1 MSPTT
6 RAHQNLPFVSREPRV
21 FGRGFCHGCVVHQRF
36 GRDHAEGDAK
46 PVHEDAANAIAA
58 EEVQPLVGQKVD
70 QFLSA
75 QAFHCNGLL
84 FLTTRHYTHSAERV
98 GEGNPFQRV
107 VGQKQ
112 LLLFLVV
119 DKELAAEEVTQLGG
133 VGREEAED
141 RIVGLAALE

>member
-1 MSPTT
+1 M
-6 RAHQNLPFVSREPRV
+6 
-21 FGRGFCHGCVVHQRF
+21 
-36 GRDHAEGDAK
+36 
-46 PVHEDAANAIAA
+46 
-58 EEVQPLVGQKVD
+58 D

-84 FLTTRHYTHSAERV
+84 FLTAPRRTYSAERV

-133 VGREEAED
+133 VGREGAED
-141 RIVGLAALE
+141 RVVGLAALE